1 MGSVLVVYG
10 LSCPVV
16 CGIFVPQPGIK
27 PVSPILAGAFFATG
41 LPGEIPLIIFFNI
54 SLAAPG
60 LSCSMQDL

>member
-16 CGIFVPQPGIK
+16 CGILVPQ